1 MDRFSFLNA
10 AHTAYF
16 AELYDQYLQNP
27 DSIEPSWRSFFQGFD
42 FANEFANPTEELGNV
57 TIDNSNLSEKIE
69 KEIRVIQLIEAYR
82 TNGHLFSK
90 TNPVRDR
97 RTFSPS
103 LAIENFHLSS
113 TDLTTVFQSSTLVNK
128 TAITLGELIQLLEK
142 LFCQSLAF
150 EYKYIRDP
158 KATQWI
164 ESKINAMTDEV
175 SSERKKI
182 ILEKLNEAV
191 SFENFLHT
199 KYVGQKRFL

>member
-16 AELYDQYLQNP
+16 AELYDQYLSNP

-42 FANEFANPTEELGNV
+42 FANEFATSADELGNI
-57 TIDNSNLSEKIE
+57 TIDNASLSEKIE

-82 TNGHLFSK
+82 TNGHLFAK

-97 RTFSPS
+97 RLFSPS
-103 LAIENFHLSS
+103 LAIENFHLAA

-128 TAITLGELIQLLEK
+128 TPLTLGELIQLLEK

-158 KATQWI
+158 KTIQWI
-164 ESKINAMTDEV
+164 ESKNKHHD
-175 SSERKKI
+175 
-182 ILEKLNEAV
+182 
-191 SFENFLHT
+191 
-199 KYVGQKRFL
+199 